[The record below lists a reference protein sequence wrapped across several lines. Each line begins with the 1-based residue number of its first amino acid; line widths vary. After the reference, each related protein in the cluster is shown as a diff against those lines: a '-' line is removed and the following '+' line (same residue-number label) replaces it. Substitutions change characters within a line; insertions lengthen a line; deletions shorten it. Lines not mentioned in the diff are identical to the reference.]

1 MRCSITTGASAASGP
16 PPFANLRSIGPPP
29 TVRPVARGALFVLSL
44 FIIGMP
50 GAEFIAQLDEG
61 SFATHV
67 IRTTNICSISDRRS
81 ASQSREQFATD
92 LPPGEQKPAQTT
104 IESVES
110 IFA

>member
-1 MRCSITTGASAASGP
+1 MQHNDWRISCKRPPAVHEPTFHWAATYD
-16 PPFANLRSIGPPP
+16 A
-29 TVRPVARGALFVLSL
+29 PVTRGALFVLSL

-67 IRTTNICSISDRRS
+67 IRTTNICSISDRGS

>member
-1 MRCSITTGASAASGP
+1 MRCSITTGASAASDP
-16 PPFANLRSIGPPP
+16 PPFTNLRSIGPPP

-44 FIIGMP
+44 LIIGMP

-67 IRTTNICSISDRRS
+67 IRTTNICSISDRGS